1 MEAHYFTI
9 LWWFFTT
16 HWHESAMGVHVPPI
30 LNPHPIPQGH
40 PSAPALN
47 TLSHASNLDW
57 RSISHM
63 IIYTFQWHSL
73 KSSHPRLFRMSST
86 CYWRR
91 KWQPIPVFLS
101 GKSHG
106 WRSLVGPSSWGSK
119 ESDMTEQL
127 HYLLYH
133 SVDCI
138 ELLFQDTRL
147 ALSPPRA
154 RIGSPRVLF
163 LLFCSWHRPQ
173 PNPSGKLV
181 TSNTQACP

>member
-1 MEAHYFTI
+1 
-9 LWWFFTT
+9 
-16 HWHESAMGVHVPPI
+16 MGVHVPPI

-138 ELLFQDTRL
+138 ELLFQDTRCL
-147 ALSPPRA
+147 LCPLLGLGSEVQEYSFYYFALGTGLNQTLQENWSHPTHKPVPKL
-154 RIGSPRVLF
+154 IF
-163 LLFCSWHRPQ
+163 LEPVSEI
-173 PNPSGKLV
+173 V
-181 TSNTQACP
+181 